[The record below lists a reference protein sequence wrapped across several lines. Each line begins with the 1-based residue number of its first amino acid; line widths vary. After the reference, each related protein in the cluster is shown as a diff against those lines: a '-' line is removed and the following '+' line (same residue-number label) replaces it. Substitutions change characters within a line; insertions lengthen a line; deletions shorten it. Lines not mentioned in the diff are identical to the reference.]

1 MHMASRLD
9 AQNVHRNW
17 SPVSVHT
24 ARNSF
29 SHMGVVL
36 AWNSPIRLLML
47 RGRLGDAAV
56 AAMGESAICRTAP
69 GMLLPI
75 VV

>member
-1 MHMASRLD
+1 
-9 AQNVHRNW
+9 
-17 SPVSVHT
+17 
-24 ARNSF
+24 
-29 SHMGVVL
+29 MGVVL

-47 RGRLGDAAV
+47 RGRLGDGAV
-56 AAMGESAICRTAP
+56 AAMGESAICRTGP

>member
-1 MHMASRLD
+1 
-9 AQNVHRNW
+9 
-17 SPVSVHT
+17 
-24 ARNSF
+24 
-29 SHMGVVL
+29 MGVVL

-47 RGRLGDAAV
+47 RGRLGDEAV
-56 AAMGESAICRTAP
+56 AAMGESAICRTGP